1 MKIQTIASVAAA
13 TAIVLAL
20 SSMSGR
26 AAQQPPPA
34 PAAPAA
40 APAPVGDAEKGKQI
54 FNTVGCYECHG
65 REGQGSAYTGPRLGP
80 NPLPFAAFSKYVRS
94 PKGEMP
100 PFKAQVLPDAVLAD
114 IYAFLRSRPRGASID
129 AYFAP

>member
-1 MKIQTIASVAAA
+1 MKREIT
-13 TAIVLAL
+13 
-20 SSMSGR
+20 
-26 AAQQPPPA
+26 
-34 PAAPAA
+34 
-40 APAPVGDAEKGKQI
+40 D
-54 FNTVGCYECHG
+54 ECHG

-100 PFKAQVLPDAVLAD
+100 PFKAQILSDAALAD